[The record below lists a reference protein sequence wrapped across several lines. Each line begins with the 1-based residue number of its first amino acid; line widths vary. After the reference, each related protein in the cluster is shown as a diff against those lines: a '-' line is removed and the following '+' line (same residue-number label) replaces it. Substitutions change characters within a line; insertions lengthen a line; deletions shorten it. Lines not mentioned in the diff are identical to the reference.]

1 MATLPQRLM
10 NGLGRALR
18 DAVETALRP
27 TRSQRAPSRRP
38 RARQSPRARP
48 ASDYPGDFTGT
59 PTITYSPRRDGTA
72 DPGEVVWTWVPYEED
87 HSHGKDRPVVII
99 GRDHGWLL
107 GLMLSSQDHE
117 RDAREEASH
126 GRYWIEIGSGEWDKQ
141 GRPSAVRVDRV
152 IRVDADRIRRI
163 SVRLD
168 RPTFDLVAAGVRKY
182 T

>member
-1 MATLPQRLM
+1 M

-27 TRSQRAPSRRP
+27 TRSRRAPSRRP
-38 RARQSPRARP
+38 RARQSRGTRP

-59 PTITYSPRRDGTA
+59 PAITYSPRRNDTA

-99 GRDHGWLL
+99 GRDGHWLL
-107 GLMLSSQDHE
+107 GLALSSQDHE
-117 RDAREEASH
+117 RDARQEASQ
-126 GRYWIEIGSGEWDKQ
+126 GRYWIEIGSGDWDSQ
-141 GRPSAVRVDRV
+141 ERPSAVRVDRI
-152 IRVDADRIRRI
+152 IRVDAERIRRI

-168 RPTFDLVAAGVRKY
+168 RPTFDRVAAGVR
-182 T
+182 THA